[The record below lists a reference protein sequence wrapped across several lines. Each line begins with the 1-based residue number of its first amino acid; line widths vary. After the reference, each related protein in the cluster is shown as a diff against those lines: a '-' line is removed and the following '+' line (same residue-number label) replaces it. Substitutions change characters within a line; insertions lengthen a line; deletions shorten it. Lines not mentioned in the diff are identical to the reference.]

1 MLTLYPYILKSG
13 EPNGPRSASS
23 RTFGRAAF
31 LGVGPHGGGSRP
43 APVASESESARAC
56 ETGESGKQTPL
67 FSVLSGRRA
76 RSSLRTGAAAHA
88 KQGIHAP
95 PHSSGKRAPRR
106 PQPASFFFG
115 VGARQCLRC
124 SPAQRLSKPRE
135 RRRLGC
141 EERPDRVC
149 RQCLFDSCC
158 WREPRLLVF
167 SAATNTTNKDWIGLL
182 RLLLSKA
189 RLSTAMT
196 VSASGRDTHRA
207 IPPCLSLSL
216 SLSLARS
223 LRTGR
228 TAHAFFYSCEAVASP
243 HTSSLPPPGAGGVT
257 GRAKTW
263 RWRVA
268 LLAVIIISHPRRGS
282 APSAR

>member
-1 MLTLYPYILKSG
+1 M
-13 EPNGPRSASS
+13 
-23 RTFGRAAF
+23 
-31 LGVGPHGGGSRP
+31 GPHGAGVTTRT
-43 APVASESESARAC
+43 SESWERARERDAR
-56 ETGESGKQTPL
+56 KRQANPPL
-67 FSVLSGRRA
+67 LRVLSGRRA

-182 RLLLSKA
+182 RLLPFKGSLSN
-189 RLSTAMT
+189 RNYLRVETT
-196 VSASGRDTHRA
+196 QRA